1 MERMTAIEIY
11 EQKRERIRKFNLV
24 SDLFA
29 AKVFE
34 DLTAC
39 QELCRILMRNPNLQL
54 KDVKTQYV
62 IRNLEGHSVQLD
74 ILAEELTGSL
84 INVELQMYKE
94 EAPFRRSRYYMSCID
109 MSILGKGKAYY
120 ELPSV
125 TVLYITRTDFI
136 GGKKGLYQIRRKTNT
151 KSSLGIDLD
160 NGLCEKYFN
169 LRYPTRYKSINELLR
184 YLENSDP
191 FYRTKV
197 FPRIVERVKFFKVQ
211 EEGVDIMCEIAD
223 RIKMEGKIEGK
234 IEVILEL
241 LEELGKVPS
250 KIVERISR
258 ETDLVVLG
266 RWIKCAASATSIT
279 EFEGKM

>member
-169 LRYPTRYKSINELLR
+169 LRYPTRYKSIKEKLLM
-184 YLENSDP
+184 
-191 FYRTKV
+191 
-197 FPRIVERVKFFKVQ
+197 IW
-211 EEGVDIMCEIAD
+211 
-223 RIKMEGKIEGK
+223 KIQ
-234 IEVILEL
+234 IHFI
-241 LEELGKVPS
+241 
-250 KIVERISR
+250 
-258 ETDLVVLG
+258 G
-266 RWIKCAASATSIT
+266 RKY
-279 EFEGKM
+279 FHG

>member
-1 MERMTAIEIY
+1 MGLEVPETY
-11 EQKRERIRKFNLV
+11 EQKREKIQAFNLT

-29 AKVFE
+29 GKVFE
-34 DLTAC
+34 DLAAC
-39 QELCRILMRNPNLQL
+39 QELCQILMQNPDLRL
-54 KDVKTQYV
+54 KDVKTQYT
-62 IRNLEGHSVQLD
+62 IRNLERHSAQLD
-74 ILAEELTGSL
+74 ILAEAVNGSL

-94 EAPFRRSRYYMSCID
+94 KSPLRRTRYYTSCID

-136 GGKKGLYQIRRKTNT
+136 GGKKGLYQIRRKTDT

-223 RIKMEGKIEGK
+223 RINIFLQRK
-234 IEVILEL
+234 
-241 LEELGKVPS
+241 
-250 KIVERISR
+250 R
-258 ETDLVVLG
+258 
-266 RWIKCAASATSIT
+266 
-279 EFEGKM
+279 